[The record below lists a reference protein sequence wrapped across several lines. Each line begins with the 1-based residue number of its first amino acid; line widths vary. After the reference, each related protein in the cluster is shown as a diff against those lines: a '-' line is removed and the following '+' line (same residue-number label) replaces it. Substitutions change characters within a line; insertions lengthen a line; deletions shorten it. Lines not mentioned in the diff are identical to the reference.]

1 MVKGLSEIII
11 PDVFECLYNMGH
23 WDSLAIVDANYCG
36 GSLGKRIIRLPIID
50 NHRILYEILKLIPI
64 DEDNEDSVFVFKP
77 DNGDKEAPQA
87 WDDYR
92 KVINDYCKDIT
103 LKEIERDEFNQRT
116 KESYVTICTQ
126 DKRLY
131 ANIIINKGVI
141 LA

>member
-1 MVKGLSEIII
+1 MVNGLSEIITPEI
-11 PDVFECLYNMGH
+11 FQCLYNMGH

-36 GSLGKRIIRLPIID
+36 GSLGKQIIRLPIID
-50 NHRILYEILKLIPI
+50 NHKLLYEILKLIPI
-64 DEDNEDSVFVFKP
+64 DDDNENSVFIFKP
-77 DNGDKEAPQA
+77 DHYDKETPQA

-92 KVINDYCKDIT
+92 KIINDYDKKIE
-103 LKEIERDEFNQRT
+103 LKEIDRKEFNQRT

-131 ANIIINKGVI
+131 ANIIIHKGVI